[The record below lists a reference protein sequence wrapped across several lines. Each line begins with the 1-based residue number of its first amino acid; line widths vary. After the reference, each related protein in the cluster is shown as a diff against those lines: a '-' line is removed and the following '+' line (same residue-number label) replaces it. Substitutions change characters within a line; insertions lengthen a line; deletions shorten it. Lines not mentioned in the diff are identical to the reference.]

1 MIRLEQPE
9 FLLLI
14 LFIPLFFIFKKLG
27 FFTKIAFPL
36 TFSDWQGKSFVWK
49 NSIHFFARFLIRFFC
64 VVGLLALI
72 VALANPEKVYQKK
85 VFVSQGNEII
95 FVLDVS
101 PSMAALDIGTG
112 SRLDAAKKSISKLV
126 EATPE
131 TAFGLV
137 ALGSES
143 ALLVPPTMD
152 HGTFLNRL
160 SNLVIGQLGDGT
172 ALGLGIATA
181 VLHLD
186 TSLSR
191 KRIVVLITDGE
202 NNGGDIHPVTS
213 AKLAQKKGV
222 KIYTLGVGT
231 FGSVPIEYTD
241 FQTGKVYSGYLDS
254 QFNDSSLKE
263 ICALSGGKYFSIENQ
278 EIFMSSL
285 SQIEK
290 TEEVAQTF
298 YLREEIISYSF
309 YCVLLGAVLF
319 LLAWIL
325 SRLYLKEFL

>member
-1 MIRLEQPE
+1 MIRLEQSE

-27 FFTKIAFPL
+27 FFSKIAFPL
-36 TFSDWQGKSFVWK
+36 TFSDWQGKSFEWK
-49 NSIHFFARFLIRFFC
+49 NSVHSFTRFLVHFFC
-64 VVGLLALI
+64 VVALVACI
-72 VALANPEKVYQKK
+72 IALANPEKVYQKK
-85 VFVSQGNEII
+85 VFISQGNEIV

-101 PSMAALDIGTG
+101 PSMAALDIGNG
-112 SRLDAAKKSISKLV
+112 SRLDAAKKSITNLV
-126 EATPE
+126 ESTPE

-152 HGTFLNRL
+152 HGTFLERL
-160 SNLVIGQLGDGT
+160 SNLVIGQFGDGT

-181 VLHLD
+181 VMHLD
-186 TSLSR
+186 SSQSK
-191 KRIVVLITDGE
+191 KRVVVLITDGE
-202 NNGGDIHPVTS
+202 NNGGDIHPTTG

-285 SQIEK
+285 RQIEK
-290 TEEVAQTF
+290 AEEVSQSF
-298 YLREEIISYSF
+298 YLQEEVISYSF
-309 YCVLLGAVLF
+309 YCALVGTFLF
-319 LLAWIL
+319 LLSWIL